1 MTTHFSQFIL
11 AWEIPWVEE
20 PDGLHRVRG
29 REELDTTERTHARC
43 IKFFSLEKLRLSVG
57 VSIAYLFTFQA
68 KPKLIEPLD
77 YENVIVQ
84 KKTQILNDCLREML
98 LFPYDDFQVRVNST
112 VRSSFTNSSFLS
124 LGLLLG

>member
-1 MTTHFSQFIL
+1 MTERS
-11 AWEIPWVEE
+11 
-20 PDGLHRVRG
+20 
-29 REELDTTERTHARC
+29 RTHAGC
-43 IKFFSLEKLRLSVG
+43 IKFFSLEKSHLSVG

-98 LFPYDDFQVRVNST
+98 LFPYDDFQVRVNSIGSRALQI
-112 VRSSFTNSSFLS
+112 VLFCLLVYCWVSSFKELKNEKKRCYLREKSYCRYLVPSIPS
-124 LGLLLG
+124 